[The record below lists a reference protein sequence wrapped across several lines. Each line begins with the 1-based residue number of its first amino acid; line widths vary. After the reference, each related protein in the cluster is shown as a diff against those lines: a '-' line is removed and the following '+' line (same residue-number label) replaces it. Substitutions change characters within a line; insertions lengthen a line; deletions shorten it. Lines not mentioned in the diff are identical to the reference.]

1 MTFQQHHQGRATL
14 KFYPEHSLESMGN
27 TMLSFFVTMGDTMT
41 GKYICKVCCSEAVAP
56 ARYNLGY
63 HSCLKCGQVTAGK
76 RKFTVVP
83 MHKSNYVVISNKK
96 ELKGINNKGG
106 FYE

>member
-1 MTFQQHHQGRATL
+1 MT
-14 KFYPEHSLESMGN
+14 
-27 TMLSFFVTMGDTMT
+27 DT
-41 GKYICKVCCSEAVAP
+41 KLCNVCGSEEVIP
-56 ARYNLGY
+56 ARYNIGY
-63 HSCLKCGQVTAGK
+63 RTCLKCGEVMAGK

-106 FYE
+106 LYETSARSMGSLKRVVRLEYEGLD

>member
-1 MTFQQHHQGRATL
+1 MKSFP
-14 KFYPEHSLESMGN
+14 KHSLESMGN

-41 GKYICKVCCSEAVAP
+41 GKYICKVCCSEAVSP

-63 HSCLKCGQVTAGK
+63 PTCLKCGQVTAGK

>member
-1 MTFQQHHQGRATL
+1 
-14 KFYPEHSLESMGN
+14 MGN

-41 GKYICKVCCSEAVAP
+41 GKHICIVCCDEEVIP

-63 HSCLKCGQVTAGK
+63 PTCLKCGQVTAGK
-76 RKFTVVP
+76 RKFTIVP

-106 FYE
+106 LYE

>member
-1 MTFQQHHQGRATL
+1 MKSFPNQQSSEG
-14 KFYPEHSLESMGN
+14 MGN
-27 TMLSFFVTMGDTMT
+27 TMLSFFVTNGDTMED
-41 GKYICKVCCSEAVAP
+41 KYLCNVCCTEGLSP
-56 ARYNLGY
+56 ARYDLGY
-63 HSCLKCGQVTAGK
+63 RSCLTCGDTLAGQ